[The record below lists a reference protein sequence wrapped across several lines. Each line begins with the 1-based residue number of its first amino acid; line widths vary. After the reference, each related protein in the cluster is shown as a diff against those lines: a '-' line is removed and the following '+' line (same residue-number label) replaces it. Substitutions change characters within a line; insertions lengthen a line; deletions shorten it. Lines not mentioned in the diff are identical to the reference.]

1 MRVSTAGFSRRYTLS
16 FDGIKEVK
24 KLSGGVAAAD
34 YDADGDTDL
43 YVVGGDSDPNHLY
56 QNQGDGTFVEIG
68 ASVGLDLTHF
78 GSGPAFGDIDG
89 DGDLD
94 LFVGAVEG
102 DRYYLLENR
111 GGTFVDV
118 TANSGIAMNSENT
131 ISATFYDYDRD
142 TDLDL
147 FLGHWGVERA
157 VGDNP
162 ETLWRNNG
170 DGTFEDATVEAGLD
184 DREFAKG
191 QDPSFT
197 PNFSDIDNDGDGDLL
212 LTSDFSTS
220 QVFLND
226 GDGTFDNVTDP
237 DVIVDQAGMGAAV
250 GDYDNDGDM
259 DWFVTSIHTLEGR
272 NLGEPFFGN
281 RLYRNIGSGFF
292 EDVTLAVGVADGGW
306 GWGSCF
312 ADFDNDGN
320 LDIFHVNGWT
330 SYAGIDFNVDQVK
343 FFHGQGNG
351 TFRERAEDVGL
362 DDTGQ
367 GRGVVCFDADGDGD
381 LDLAVTNNSEP
392 HIAYYRN
399 EVANGNHF
407 LTIRLL
413 SSSRNRL
420 GVGAWIT
427 VTTEHGA
434 QIREL
439 GGGNNYAS
447 HNPFEAHFGL
457 ASAEVADI
465 EVRWPDGRVT
475 LTRDSVVDRV
485 ITITA

>member
-226 GDGTFDNVTDP
+226 GDGTFDNVTDR
-237 DVIVDQAGMGAAV
+237 DVI
-250 GDYDNDGDM
+250 
-259 DWFVTSIHTLEGR
+259 R
-272 NLGEPFFGN
+272 
-281 RLYRNIGSGFF
+281 GSGR
-292 EDVTLAVGVADGGW
+292 
-306 GWGSCF
+306 
-312 ADFDNDGN
+312 
-320 LDIFHVNGWT
+320 
-330 SYAGIDFNVDQVK
+330 Y
-343 FFHGQGNG
+343 
-351 TFRERAEDVGL
+351 
-362 DDTGQ
+362 
-367 GRGVVCFDADGDGD
+367 
-381 LDLAVTNNSEP
+381 
-392 HIAYYRN
+392 
-399 EVANGNHF
+399 
-407 LTIRLL
+407 
-413 SSSRNRL
+413 
-420 GVGAWIT
+420 
-427 VTTEHGA
+427 
-434 QIREL
+434 
-439 GGGNNYAS
+439 GGGRRR
-447 HNPFEAHFGL
+447 L
-457 ASAEVADI
+457 
-465 EVRWPDGRVT
+465 
-475 LTRDSVVDRV
+475 
-485 ITITA
+485 